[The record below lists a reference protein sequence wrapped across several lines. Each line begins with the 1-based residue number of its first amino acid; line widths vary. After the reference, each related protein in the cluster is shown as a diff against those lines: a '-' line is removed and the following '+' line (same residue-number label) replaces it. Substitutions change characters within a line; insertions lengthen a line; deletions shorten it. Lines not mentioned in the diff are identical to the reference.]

1 MQSCEQLIKDVP
13 GIYPKLFLG
22 SQLVALAISGATS
35 HENDGNL
42 LITAHVL
49 LCVLLTVQAYI
60 LQKEMW
66 SSDAYTPL
74 NVSCCLLY
82 GIIIGEH
89 KQAHVAEFFFTL
101 VSLTLFLLCFVG
113 VARRIDL
120 QNTIASSENMIAIDG
135 ETDLESQN
143 TACS

>member
-1 MQSCEQLIKDVP
+1 MQWCKRITQDVP

-22 SQLVALAISGATS
+22 SQIVAFAISGATR
-35 HENDGNL
+35 HDHDGNL
-42 LITAHVL
+42 LITAHAL

-60 LQKEMW
+60 LQKNMW
-66 SSDAYTPL
+66 SNDAYTPL

-89 KQAHVAEFFFTL
+89 KQAHVAEFLFTL
-101 VSLTLFLLCFVG
+101 ISLTLFLVCFVG

-120 QNTIASSENMIAIDG
+120 QNTIASSDNMIAIDG
-135 ETDLESQN
+135 ERELESQN
-143 TACS
+143 ATRC

>member
-1 MQSCEQLIKDVP
+1 M
-13 GIYPKLFLG
+13 FLG

-35 HENDGNL
+35 HEHDGNL

-49 LCVLLTVQAYI
+49 LCVLLTVQGY
-60 LQKEMW
+60 LLHKSMW
-66 SSDAYTPL
+66 SNDAYTPL

-89 KQAHVAEFFFTL
+89 NQAHVAEFLFTL
-101 VSLTLFLLCFVG
+101 ISLTLFLVCFVG

-120 QNTIASSENMIAIDG
+120 QNTIASSEDMVAIDD
-135 ETDLESQN
+135 ETDLESQRSS
-143 TACS
+143 CR